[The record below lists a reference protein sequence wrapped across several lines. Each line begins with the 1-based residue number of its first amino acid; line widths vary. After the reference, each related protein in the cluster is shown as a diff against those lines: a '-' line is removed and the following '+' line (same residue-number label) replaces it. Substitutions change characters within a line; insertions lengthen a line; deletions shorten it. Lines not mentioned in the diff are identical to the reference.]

1 MSAQPSTSPSPAVD
15 VSGVSFRY
23 GDKPALDNV
32 SDQVSPA
39 VLFGLLGPNGG
50 GKTTLFKL
58 LSTLLPLQR
67 GEIHLLGRD
76 VRRQPAAV
84 RRLIG
89 VTFQAPSLDRK
100 LSVFENLACHARLYG
115 LTGPSLT
122 TRVTELLDRL
132 GLSERARDKV
142 ESLSGG
148 LARRVEIA
156 KGLLH
161 SPRLLLLDEP
171 STGLDPGARL
181 DLWRYLASLRDDAGV
196 TVIVTTHL
204 MEEAE
209 RCDDLALLDRGR
221 IVARGSPAELRRS
234 LGGDCLTIRGPE
246 PESLAADISRQ
257 FGVSVRQLGGELRI
271 DAQTDHSLLGRV
283 LDAFGPR
290 IEAVSLARPTL
301 EDVFVER
308 TGHRFWNE

>member
-32 SDQVSPA
+32 SFQVSPA

-271 DAQTDHSLLGRV
+271 DAQTDHSQLGRV

>member
-32 SDQVSPA
+32 SFQVSPA
-39 VLFGLLGPNGG
+39 VLFALLGPNGG

-58 LSTLLPLQR
+58 LSTLLPLQQ

-132 GLSERARDKV
+132 GLRERARDKV

-209 RCDDLALLDRGR
+209 RCDDLALLDRGQ
-221 IVARGSPAELRRS
+221 IVARDSPAELRRS

-246 PESLAADISRQ
+246 PDSLAADISRQ

>member
-1 MSAQPSTSPSPAVD
+1 MSAQPSTSLSPAVD
-15 VSGVSFRY
+15 VSGVSFVY
-23 GDKPALDNV
+23 GDKPALDEV
-32 SDQVSPA
+32 SFQVAPA

-58 LSTLLPLQR
+58 LSTLLPLQQGTIR
-67 GEIHLLGRD
+67 LLGRD
-76 VRRQPAAV
+76 VHRQPAAV

-115 LTGPSLT
+115 LTGQSLT
-122 TRVTELLDRL
+122 SRVTELLDRL
-132 GLSERARDKV
+132 GLSERSGDKV

-181 DLWRYLASLRDDAGV
+181 DLWRYLSSLRDESGV

-234 LGGDCLTIRGPE
+234 LGGDCLTIRGPQ
-246 PESLAADISRQ
+246 PESLAADISSR
-257 FGVSVRQLGGELRI
+257 FGVAVRQVGEDLRI

-308 TGHRFWNE
+308 TGHRFWND

>member
-1 MSAQPSTSPSPAVD
+1 MSAQPSTSSSPAVD

-23 GDKPALDNV
+23 CDKPALDNV
-32 SDQVSPA
+32 SFEVPPA
-39 VLFGLLGPNGG
+39 LLFGLLGPNGG

-58 LSTLLPLQR
+58 LSTLLPLQQ
-67 GEIHLLGRD
+67 GTIHLLGRD
-76 VRRQPAAV
+76 VHRQPAAV

-89 VTFQAPSLDRK
+89 VTFQSPSLDRK
-100 LSVFENLACHARLYG
+100 LSVFENLSCHARLYG
-115 LTGPSLT
+115 LTGASLT
-122 TRVTELLDRL
+122 ARVTGLLDRL
-132 GLSERARDKV
+132 GLAERARDKV

-161 SPRLLLLDEP
+161 SPRVLLLDEP

-181 DLWRYLASLRDDAGV
+181 DLWRYLASLRDESGV

-221 IVARGSPAELRRS
+221 LVARGSPAELRRS
-234 LGGDCLTIRGPE
+234 LGGDCLTIRGPQ
-246 PESLAADISRQ
+246 PETLAADISSR
-257 FGVSVRQLGGELRI
+257 FGVTVRQLGGELRV
-271 DAQTDHSLLGRV
+271 DAQTDHNLLGRV

-301 EDVFVER
+301 
-308 TGHRFWNE
+308 

>member
-1 MSAQPSTSPSPAVD
+1 MSAQPSTSLSPAVD

-23 GDKPALDNV
+23 GEKPALQEV
-32 SDQVSPA
+32 SFQVRPA

-50 GKTTLFKL
+50 GKTTLFRL
-58 LSTLLPLQR
+58 ISTLLPLQQGTIR
-67 GEIHLLGRD
+67 LLGLD
-76 VRRQPAAV
+76 VEQQADAVRRQ
-84 RRLIG
+84 IG

-115 LTGPSLT
+115 LSGKALT
-122 TRVTELLDRL
+122 ARVDDLLSRL
-132 GLSERARDKV
+132 GLSERTRDKV

-181 DLWRYLASLRDDAGV
+181 DLWRYLASLRDESGV
-196 TVIVTTHL
+196 TVICTTHL

-209 RCDDLALLDRGR
+209 RCDDLALLDHGR
-221 IVARGSPAELRRS
+221 IVAQGSPADLRRS

-246 PESLAADISRQ
+246 PERLAADISTR
-257 FGVSVRQLGGELRI
+257 FGVSVRQVGGELRI

>member
-32 SDQVSPA
+32 SFQVSPA

-58 LSTLLPLQR
+58 LSTLLPLQQ
-67 GEIHLLGRD
+67 GEIHLLDRD

>member
-1 MSAQPSTSPSPAVD
+1 MSAQPSTSSSPAVD

-32 SDQVSPA
+32 SFEVPPA
-39 VLFGLLGPNGG
+39 LLFGLLGPNGG

-58 LSTLLPLQR
+58 LSTLLPLQQ
-67 GEIHLLGRD
+67 GTIHLLGRD
-76 VRRQPAAV
+76 VHRQPAAV

-89 VTFQAPSLDRK
+89 VTFQSPSLDRK
-100 LSVFENLACHARLYG
+100 LSVFENLSCHARLYG
-115 LTGPSLT
+115 LTGASLT
-122 TRVTELLDRL
+122 GRVTGLLDRL
-132 GLSERARDKV
+132 GLAERARDKV

-161 SPRLLLLDEP
+161 SPRVLLLDEP

-181 DLWRYLASLRDDAGV
+181 DLWRYLASLRDESGV

-221 IVARGSPAELRRS
+221 LVARGSPAELRRS
-234 LGGDCLTIRGPE
+234 LGGDCLTIRGPQ
-246 PESLAADISRQ
+246 PETLAADISSR
-257 FGVSVRQLGGELRI
+257 FGVTVRQLGGELRV
-271 DAQTDHSLLGRV
+271 DAQTDHNLLGRV

>member
-1 MSAQPSTSPSPAVD
+1 M
-15 VSGVSFRY
+15 
-23 GDKPALDNV
+23 
-32 SDQVSPA
+32 
-39 VLFGLLGPNGG
+39 
-50 GKTTLFKL
+50 
-58 LSTLLPLQR
+58 
-67 GEIHLLGRD
+67 
-76 VRRQPAAV
+76 
-84 RRLIG
+84 
-89 VTFQAPSLDRK
+89 
-100 LSVFENLACHARLYG
+100 SVFENLACHARLYG
-115 LTGPSLT
+115 LTGHSLT
-122 TRVTELLDRL
+122 SRVTELLDRL
-132 GLSERARDKV
+132 GLSERSGDKV

-181 DLWRYLASLRDDAGV
+181 DLWRYLSSLRDESGV

-234 LGGDCLTIRGPE
+234 LGGDCLTIRGPQ
-246 PESLAADISRQ
+246 PESLAADISSR
-257 FGVSVRQLGGELRI
+257 FGVAVRQVGEDLRI

-308 TGHRFWNE
+308 TGHRFWND

>member
-32 SDQVSPA
+32 SFQVSPA

-234 LGGDCLTIRGPE
+234 LGGDCLTIRGPQ
-246 PESLAADISRQ
+246 PESLAADISSR
-257 FGVSVRQLGGELRI
+257 FGVAVRQVGEDLRI

-308 TGHRFWNE
+308 TGHRFWND

>member
-1 MSAQPSTSPSPAVD
+1 MSAQPSTSPSSAVD
-15 VSGVSFRY
+15 VSAVSFRY
-23 GDKPALDNV
+23 GDKPALQEV
-32 SDQVSPA
+32 SFQVGPA

-58 LSTLLPLQR
+58 LSTLLPLQQ
-67 GEIHLLGRD
+67 GEIRLLGRD

-132 GLSERARDKV
+132 GLAERARDKV

-181 DLWRYLASLRDDAGV
+181 DLWRYLASLRDDSGV

-234 LGGDCLTIRGPE
+234 LGGDCLTIRGPQ
-246 PESLAADISRQ
+246 PELLAADISNR
-257 FGVSVRQLGGELRI
+257 FGVSVRQLGAELRL
-271 DAQTDHSLLGRV
+271 DAQTDHRLLGQV

>member
-1 MSAQPSTSPSPAVD
+1 MSAQPSTSLSPAVD
-15 VSGVSFRY
+15 VSGVSFVY
-23 GDKPALDNV
+23 GDKPALDEV
-32 SDQVSPA
+32 SFQVAPA

-58 LSTLLPLQR
+58 LSTLLPLQQGTIR
-67 GEIHLLGRD
+67 LLGRD
-76 VRRQPAAV
+76 VHRQPAAV

-115 LTGPSLT
+115 LTGHSLT
-122 TRVTELLDRL
+122 SRVTELLDRL
-132 GLSERARDKV
+132 GLSERSGDKV

-181 DLWRYLASLRDDAGV
+181 DLWRYLSSLRDESGV

>member
-1 MSAQPSTSPSPAVD
+1 MSAQPSTLLSPAVD

-23 GDKPALDNV
+23 GDKPALQDV
-32 SDQVSPA
+32 SFQVRPA

-50 GKTTLFKL
+50 GKTTLFRL
-58 LSTLLPLQR
+58 ISTLLPLQQGSIR
-67 GEIHLLGRD
+67 LLGLD
-76 VRRQPAAV
+76 VLSQADAIRRQ
-84 RRLIG
+84 IG

-115 LTGPSLT
+115 LSGNTLAS
-122 TRVTELLDRL
+122 RIQELLARL

-181 DLWRYLASLRDDAGV
+181 DLWRYLASLRDESGV
-196 TVIVTTHL
+196 TVICTTHL

-209 RCDDLALLDRGR
+209 RCDDLALLDHGR
-221 IVARGSPAELRRS
+221 IVAQGSPAELRRS
-234 LGGDCLTIRGPE
+234 LGGDCLTIRGTE
-246 PESLAADISRQ
+246 PETLAAEITAR
-257 FGVSVRQLGGELRI
+257 FGVSVRQVGGELRI
-271 DAQTDHSLLGRV
+271 DAQNDHSLLGHV

>member
-1 MSAQPSTSPSPAVD
+1 MSVQPSTSPSPAVD
-15 VSGVSFRY
+15 VSGVSFLY
-23 GDKPALDNV
+23 GDKPALNDV
-32 SDQVSPA
+32 SFQVRPA

-50 GKTTLFKL
+50 GKTTLFRL
-58 LSTLLPLQR
+58 LSTLLPMQR
-67 GEIHLLGRD
+67 GSIRLLGFD
-76 VRRQPAAV
+76 VQGQPAAV
-84 RRLIG
+84 RRQIG

-115 LTGPSLT
+115 LTGQALT
-122 TRVTELLDRL
+122 NRVKELLQRL
-132 GLSERARDKV
+132 GLAERARDMV

-181 DLWRYLASLRDDAGV
+181 DLWRYLASLRDDSGV
-196 TVIVTTHL
+196 TVVVTTHL

-209 RCDDLALLDRGR
+209 RCDDLALLDRGQ

-271 DAQTDHSLLGRV
+271 DAQTNHSLLGRV

>member
-32 SDQVSPA
+32 SFQVSPA